1 MTRQEFM
8 AEINGYYGGFSN
20 EYVAKKFIQK
30 LDKIAEADLDR
41 LLDWFMGNIQSKW
54 TVDVTTL
61 DKGIESCCIFLAI
74 PKKRCPIC
82 NALNGESVRL
92 CTNCGYDF
100 SVPAERYRALLA
112 RPEDVKKAFGEIVT
126 GLEMKKK
133 EIEKIQKA
141 EIREVQNDKRI

>member
-8 AEINGYYGGFSN
+8 TEINGYYGGFSN

-30 LDKIAEADLDR
+30 LDKIAESDLDR

-100 SVPAERYRALLA
+100 SVPADRYRASLA
-112 RPEDVKKAFGEIVT
+112 RPEDVTSAFVSLARCLAE
-126 GLEMKKK
+126 KKK
-133 EIEKIQKA
+133 EIQKMQK
-141 EIREVQNDKRI
+141 EVGNELQTV

>member
-30 LDKIAEADLDR
+30 LDKIAEADLNR

-100 SVPAERYRALLA
+100 SVQADRYRASLA
-112 RPEDVKKAFGEIVT
+112 KTEDVTRVLDNLCRDMAEKKSEKMNKADIK
-126 GLEMKKK
+126 EM
-133 EIEKIQKA
+133 QK
-141 EIREVQNDKRI
+141 